1 MKRLLTVGYW
11 LFHHFAYGIVE
22 VFSAEDVKLTVDE
35 NLWAIGCLNLCRG
48 IFDGY
53 FERLAF
59 CPLADGFGE
68 HIGTVYRQIDG
79 EGAQSQFV
87 LFLNVREA
95 GYNDVESHRI
105 AREEF
110 FLSDADTQVVRD
122 ISPLCPMREKSVH
135 RSLGV

>member
-1 MKRLLTVGYW
+1 MRTFGLLAASICVAESLTVTSKD
-11 LFHHFAYGIVE
+11 LP
-22 VFSAEDVKLTVDE
+22 SAHSLM
-35 NLWAIGCLNLCRG
+35 
-48 IFDGY
+48 
-53 FERLAF
+53 
-59 CPLADGFGE
+59 GFGE